1 MTSLTARV
9 SLTAAGVLAV
19 CVALI
24 AVVLDQAFR
33 DSAEAAVRERLFAQL
48 YLVMADAELDD
59 QGQVSMP
66 QQLDEARL
74 MLPGSGLYAQIRDA
88 DGGVLWRSPSAL
100 GLQLTAPSRAGVELF
115 QRTVIEAREYFVASL
130 RVTWETGTGARPLR
144 FAAYEDLQNFETQLG
159 EYRRSLWTWLGGMA
173 VLLLLGQ
180 VAALAWGLRPVRQA
194 AAELKAIE
202 SGRQQRL
209 QHAYPRELQGLTDNI
224 NALLAHEH
232 AQQQRY
238 RNALADLA
246 HSLKT
251 PLAVLRN
258 LDLTA
263 APAAATLDEQVGRM
277 DEIVQH
283 QLGRAATAGRS
294 ALANAQ
300 PVAPVIERLL
310 ASLHKVHRDKGVQ
323 VVAQVA
329 PEAGF
334 RGDPG
339 DLMELLGNLLDNAF
353 IWCRRQV
360 RIEASVAHR
369 SLHLSI
375 ADDGPGIPP
384 EQVER
389 VLQRGGR
396 LDEAVPGHGI
406 GLAMVRDLIA
416 SYDGELQIGRSPLG
430 GALLRISLPG
440 GACQ

>member
-440 GACQ
+440 GPCQ